1 MWENVGKIQQ
11 IMNIYVNSPINGGCN
26 GREKK
31 SLQAGTST
39 HLNSP
44 PDFSHV
50 QEEFSIFSNAK
61 VWTPKPPSHG
71 QVWKDLNPIG
81 EIHVIH
87 RNSEAI
93 AAS

>member
-26 GREKK
+26 GINGKKHIELNGWKKK

-71 QVWKDLNPIG
+71 QV
-81 EIHVIH
+81 
-87 RNSEAI
+87 
-93 AAS
+93 